1 MLFWVTPSNWKLAT
15 KIYELGGRC
24 NLVMLDLISQVRQH
38 YKWPSSY
45 YTNVAIRNYFYSATC
60 TTLDI
65 HYTMKEFCIYQI
77 CLNTLLQNHLYPAL
91 LLIPF
96 AVCPSSPLHHH
107 VRALFF
113 LLKKGKK
120 LSHITAAQENRCPSS
135 TPLLTLPLQSDTGTT
150 VLDHQKQCGPGVET
164 ADHTAGVA

>member
-1 MLFWVTPSNWKLAT
+1 M
-15 KIYELGGRC
+15 
-24 NLVMLDLISQVRQH
+24 VMLDLISQVRQH

-107 VRALFF
+107 ARALFF
-113 LLKKGKK
+113 FFKLKKGKK
-120 LSHITAAQENRCPSS
+120 LTSTYYSS
-135 TPLLTLPLQSDTGTT
+135 PRKPLPKQYTTPHTT
-150 VLDHQKQCGPGVET
+150 TPVRYRDYSFGPPKAVWRWGG
-164 ADHTAGVA
+164 DC